1 MEALTTSL
9 GEWMWNP
16 SFFHFLRY
24 RRFPGGREKWP
35 EPRKSRRREQGEVK
49 GESEVE
55 DESRERDWDFAE
67 KIITI
72 YKDEDEEED
81 ETSKCVFVCVF

>member
-1 MEALTTSL
+1 M
-9 GEWMWNP
+9 
-16 SFFHFLRY
+16 
-24 RRFPGGREKWP
+24 
-35 EPRKSRRREQGEVK
+35 K